1 LQIGV
6 GPGRI
11 AAVNTSE
18 PGSRPE
24 RDGGRRHRPAARMR
38 LTPHKA
44 ATDEGAAVGL
54 EHADGVVGPL
64 TPLVG
69 REAELSQAAGLLEH
83 TRLLTITGT
92 GGVGKTRLALELMR
106 RRNENE
112 PRARVFVELAP
123 VERAHDEPA
132 ALEPVA
138 SAIWRALA
146 STATPGGQPIGAPL
160 DAVVRHFKDRSALL
174 VLDNCEHLPAAG
186 TVTELLLRECS
197 RLRVLATSRRPLGLA
212 GEVLWQLPALSLPAA
227 DAIDPLAAA
236 LESEAGQLF
245 VQRAQRSLPTFSL
258 TSESAGVVAELCR
271 RLDGLAMAIELAA
284 ARVRML
290 SPGQILGGLSDR
302 ARLLSGGP
310 ATALSRH
317 QTLTASLQWS
327 YDLIDED
334 ARAMLRLLGVAYDWS
349 LEAIQAAWASD
360 GSPLDAL
367 SEILDAGLI
376 VIVDDGG
383 VRKYRLLESIRA
395 FALERLRNAG
405 EEDMARRSHLRHF
418 RALGSG
424 ADRMLESDAG
434 RRQLELEARNLLA
447 ALEFAAADEP
457 VAALELAVDLRHWL
471 LVAGN
476 PAEARGLCARV
487 LAATPDANPVA
498 RAQLLY
504 TAAQLAVYEE
514 DFAATRAYA
523 EQALPLAMASG
534 DDGATGVG
542 LMLASVAKRSVDP
555 RASAQLGQ
563 QSVELLRRAGDRH
576 DLALAVAQLAMTEA
590 LRDRFDAVRS
600 ACDEFTSL
608 TNGQPPSWLAVWLE
622 IALAWADLA
631 QGNLRSSLAHSE
643 RGLML
648 EGARPSLGH
657 YVALS
662 HKIHAMTLVGD
673 AAGAS
678 AIGTNALEQAER
690 EGLDVA
696 VAAIESVVDLA
707 DVALGDLDAAR
718 ARVSERL
725 SHGHFAGAAN
735 SHELLARLDL
745 AQGHSGALR
754 EHAAA
759 LRASGSHT
767 GSMRRLAIA
776 SWADGVAAILDEEFG
791 DAGNHLQEALAI
803 QIEHGLQPDAIDT
816 LEALAELQI
825 VAGRA
830 EFGARLL
837 GGAQAARQDLELNR
851 LLARESHFARL
862 HECGEDLLGQERWTA
877 ALAEGLVK
885 PLDEVLDYARR
896 GRGHR
901 ATSRTGLS
909 SLTPTERRVA
919 EAAAEGLTNPAIA
932 GQLFMSQGTV
942 KAHLAHAYKKCGVA
956 NRLQLATL
964 VRGHS
969 SPP

>member
-1 LQIGV
+1 V
-6 GPGRI
+6 
-11 AAVNTSE
+11 
-18 PGSRPE
+18 
-24 RDGGRRHRPAARMR
+24 R
-38 LTPHKA
+38 LAPHKA
-44 ATDEGAAVGL
+44 ATDKGVAVGL
-54 EHADGVVGPL
+54 EYTDLVVGWL
-64 TPLVG
+64 TPLIG
-69 REAELSQAAGLLEH
+69 REAELAEAARLLER
-83 TRLLTITGT
+83 TRLLTITGA
-92 GGVGKTRLALELMR
+92 GGVGKTRLALELTR
-106 RRNENE
+106 RRNEND
-112 PRARVFVELAP
+112 PRERLFVELAP
-123 VERAHDEPA
+123 LERSEDEPA

-146 STATPGGQPIGAPL
+146 DTTTIGGQPMGAPL

-186 TVTELLLRECS
+186 AVTERLLRQCS
-197 RLRVLATSRRPLGLA
+197 QLRVLATSRRPLGLA
-212 GEVLWQLPALSLPAA
+212 GETLWQLPPLSLPAA
-227 DAIDPLAAA
+227 DGVDPLAAV
-236 LESEAGQLF
+236 LDSEAGQLF
-245 VQRAQRSLPTFSL
+245 VQRAQRSLPSFLL

-284 ARVRML
+284 ARVRIL
-290 SPGQILGGLSDR
+290 SPGQILDGLSDR
-302 ARLLSGGP
+302 ARLLSGAP

-327 YDLIDED
+327 YELIDED
-334 ARAMLRLLGVAYDWS
+334 ARSMLRLLGAAYDWS
-349 LEAIQAAWASD
+349 LEAIQAAWTSD

-367 SEILDAGLI
+367 SGMLDAGLI

-383 VRKYRLLESIRA
+383 ARRYRLLESIRA
-395 FALERLRNAG
+395 FALERLRDTG
-405 EEDMARRSHLRHF
+405 EEPLARRAHLQYF

-424 ADRMLESDAG
+424 ADRLLESEAG
-434 RRQLELEARNLLA
+434 RQQLELEARNLFA
-447 ALEFAAADEP
+447 ALEFAAAEEP
-457 VAALELAVDLRHWL
+457 IAALELAVDLRHWL

-476 PAEARGLCARV
+476 PGEARALCARV
-487 LAATPDANPVA
+487 LAATPDANPGA

-504 TAAQLAVYEE
+504 TAAQLAVFEE
-514 DFAATRAYA
+514 DYAATRAYA
-523 EQALPLAMASG
+523 EQALPLAMASR

-542 LMLASVAKRSVDP
+542 LMLASVAKRSLDP
-555 RASAQLGQ
+555 GASAQLGRR
-563 QSVELLRRAGDRH
+563 SVELLRRAGDRH

-590 LRDRFDAVRS
+590 LRDHFDAVRS

-608 TNGQPPSWLAVWLE
+608 TSGQPPSWLAVWLE

-673 AAGAS
+673 AARAR
-678 AIGTNALEQAER
+678 AIGTTALEQAER
-690 EGLDVA
+690 AGLGVA
-696 VAAIESVVDLA
+696 VGAIESVVRLA
-707 DVALGDLDAAR
+707 EVALGDLEAAR
-718 ARVSERL
+718 ARASERVDNP
-725 SHGHFAGAAN
+725 HFADAAD
-735 SHELLARLDL
+735 SHELLARLDV
-745 AQGHSGALR
+745 AQGRSGALR

-776 SWADGVAAILDEEFG
+776 SWADGAAAMLDEEFG
-791 DAGNHLQEALAI
+791 DAGDRLQEALAI
-803 QIEHGLQPDAIDT
+803 QIDHGLRPDAIET

-830 EFGARLL
+830 ESGARLL
-837 GGAQAARQDLELNR
+837 GGAQGARNKLELNR
-851 LLARESHFARL
+851 LVARESHFARL
-862 HECGEDLLGQERWTA
+862 HARGEELLGNDRWTA
-877 ALAEGLVK
+877 ALEEGLVK

-896 GRGHR
+896 GRGQR
-901 ATSRTGLS
+901 VSSQTGLA

-919 EAAAEGLTNPAIA
+919 EAAADGLTNSAIA
-932 GQLFMSQGTV
+932 GRLFMSQGTV
-942 KAHLAHAYKKCGVA
+942 KAHLAHAYKKLGVA

-964 VRGHS
+964 VREHN